1 MSKLLA
7 FAIVATMFGTAAAT
21 AQARCRG
28 CSTHSAAASCPPA
41 ASAASADEHSK
52 MEMPMSKA
60 PQSTRS
66 ISFGPVRAGFQ
77 PRWSWALRDASSKV
91 LGNY

>member
-7 FAIVATMFGTAAAT
+7 FAIVALMFGTAAGT

-28 CSTHSAAASCPPA
+28 CSTHSAAASGPPA
-41 ASAASADEHSK
+41 ASAASADAHSK
-52 MEMPMSKA
+52 MEMPVSKA
-60 PQSTRS
+60 PQGTRG
-66 ISFGPVRAGFQ
+66 IAFGPVRAGSQ
-77 PRWSWALRDASSKV
+77 LRWSWALRDASSKV